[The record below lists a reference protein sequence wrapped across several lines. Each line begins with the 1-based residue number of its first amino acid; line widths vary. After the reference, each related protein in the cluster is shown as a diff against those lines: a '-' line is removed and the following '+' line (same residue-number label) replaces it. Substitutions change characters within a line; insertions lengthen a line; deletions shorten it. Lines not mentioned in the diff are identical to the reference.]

1 MAALAEGPAR
11 EPVARLLVL
20 LARGLRADRCVA
32 RPGGLIPSAG
42 ACWRLLARAQRLG
55 LGLNRVWALLGRA
68 FVDGLLGALG
78 RLTLAA
84 SRCSA
89 ARLALVVLV
98 WRERATCWRLLW
110 ARCSPCAR
118 WREAS
123 ASRDSSREV
132 GLLASLLSLDRS
144 RTAALASSPAARSR
158 RAVLL
163 QRRSVGPSPRPV
175 ATSHRPGRAPAE
187 RPVGC
192 KRLILPR
199 LAPNVRA

>member
-1 MAALAEGPAR
+1 VAALAEGPAT
-11 EPVARLLVL
+11 
-20 LARGLRADRCVA
+20 
-32 RPGGLIPSAG
+32 G
-42 ACWRLLARAQRLG
+42 ACCPAVGPACAGSSGGPLCRAAGRPYPERWRLLARAQRLG

-89 ARLALVVLV
+89 ACLALVLLV
-98 WRERATCWRLLW
+98 WRERAICWRLLW

-144 RTAALASSPAARSR
+144 RTAALASSPATRSR

-192 KRLILPR
+192 KRLILAP